1 MALLSSTGTR
11 WLTVLVSLALV
22 AASLSFLL
30 TPASGESL
38 RPVDFADTV
47 DMGGTGVDARRADDE
62 GFVLPQVEVFYSGYR
77 YVVGYVGIE
86 TAVSE
91 LGDASAQRQFGD
103 PLAVYVS
110 DFSTIEPNL
119 TEEGFVVPERGRSVG
134 WTPADTAF
142 YVVDSDAAIPSG
154 PVTVAFSERAD
165 AERFA
170 AAHGG
175 EVVDWEALRSR
186 VGDPLPAK
194 LDGFEASVDDRHAWA
209 NDTVTAAEERGQRPV
224 SVVVGVDPGSV
235 SERAAA
241 DGSAPVEVP
250 ADVASEPTV
259 SAALD
264 AAPPNT
270 TVYLPPGT
278 YEVDRLVVNR
288 SITLAGAGADTILRG
303 DGNRSVLYVRADGAA
318 VSDLRVDG
326 VGDVGSRGRD
336 LRNDSGDWDTT
347 VQLAYGYGDAGVVLD
362 GAAGASVRDVEVDT
376 PASGVIVR
384 ESPDSVIRN
393 LTTRG
398 AETARGGF
406 MGVVLIGS
414 PSVVQDS
421 TFLGGRDG
429 VYTHRADGS
438 VVRDNDAEPGRYG
451 VHEMYTSES
460 LVANNT
466 VRDAQA
472 GVIVMTRPVDNAV
485 VGNDVR
491 GSTYGVVPAGSDSYY
506 ARNVIVDN
514 EYGLQVAGDRNAF
527 VDNVA
532 LENEVGARA
541 NDILPSNWVLRND
554 FLRNE
559 RAVESRIGP
568 LRTWSHGGVGNHW
581 GTLPIPDGDD
591 DGVYDRPYRPTGT
604 VDSRIGTVSGAT
616 ALAQSPAVATLRRV
630 QDAVSGLRQS
640 GVVDTDARTEPFHPK
655 LVDEALTEGRA
666 DRSHTGVDP
675 TEHVTGVDTADMSTE
690 GTRNVTAERT
700 GNVTTGG
707 VAP

>member
-1 MALLSSTGTR
+1 MALLSPTGTR
-11 WLTVLVSLALV
+11 WLTVFVSLALV
-22 AASLSFLL
+22 VASLSFLL

-47 DMGGTGVDARRADDE
+47 NMGGTGVDARRADDE
-62 GFVLPQVEVFYSGYR
+62 GFVLPRVEVFYSGYR

-91 LGDASAQRQFGD
+91 LGDSSARRQFGD

-119 TEEGFVVPERGRSVG
+119 TDEGFVVPERGRAVG

-142 YVVDSDAAIPSG
+142 YVVGSDAAIPSG
-154 PVTVAFSERAD
+154 SVTVAFSDRAD
-165 AERFA
+165 AEDFA

-175 EVVDWEALRSR
+175 EVVDWGSLQTR
-186 VGDPLPAK
+186 VGDPLPERLA
-194 LDGFEASVDDRHAWA
+194 GFEASVADRHAWA
-209 NDTVTAAEERGQRPV
+209 NGTVADAEAHRQRPV
-224 SVVVGVDPGSV
+224 SVVVGADAAALADRGSAGGSV
-235 SERAAA
+235 
-241 DGSAPVEVP
+241 PVDVP
-250 ADVASEPTV
+250 RGAASEPTV

-270 TVYLPPGT
+270 TVYVPPGT
-278 YEVDRLVVNR
+278 YEVDRVVVNR
-288 SITLAGAGADTILRG
+288 SVTLAGAGSETVLRG
-303 DGNRSVLYVRADGAA
+303 DGNRSVLYLRADEAA
-318 VSDLRVDG
+318 VSDLRIEG

-336 LRNDSGDWDTT
+336 LRNDSADWDTT
-347 VQLAYGYGDAGVVLD
+347 VQLAYGYGDAAVVLD
-362 GAAGASVRDVEVDT
+362 GAAGASVSNVAVDT
-376 PASGVIVR
+376 PASGVVVR
-384 ESPDSVIRN
+384 ESPGSVIRN
-393 LTTRG
+393 VSVVG
-398 AETARGGF
+398 AETAREGF
-406 MGVVLIGS
+406 MGVVLIGAA
-414 PSVVQDS
+414 SVVEDS

-466 VRDAQA
+466 VRDGQA
-472 GVIVMTRPVDNAV
+472 GVIVMTRPTGNAV

-506 ARNVIVDN
+506 ARNVVVDN

-527 VDNVA
+527 VDNVV

-581 GTLPIPDGDD
+581 GALPIADGDD
-591 DGVYDRPYRPTGT
+591 DGVYDRPYRPTGS
-604 VDSRIGTVSGAT
+604 VDSRLGTVSGAT

-640 GVVDTDARTEPFHPK
+640 GVVDTDARTRPFHPAVIDDA
-655 LVDEALTEGRA
+655 LSDGAADLSERDVESAAAEA
-666 DRSHTGVDP
+666 DP
-675 TEHVTGVDTADMSTE
+675 PDNATARRTTS
-690 GTRNVTAERT
+690 GTA
-700 GNVTTGG
+700 GG
-707 VAP
+707 VAS

>member
-1 MALLSSTGTR
+1 MAILSPTGTR
-11 WLTVLVSLALV
+11 WLTVFVSLALV

-62 GFVLPQVEVFYSGYR
+62 GFVLPRVEVFYSGYR

-119 TEEGFVVPERGRSVG
+119 TSEGFVAPERGRAVG

-142 YVVDSDAAIPSG
+142 YVVGSEAAIPSG
-154 PVTVAFSERAD
+154 PVTVAFSDRED

-170 AAHGG
+170 ASHGG
-175 EVVDWEALRSR
+175 EVVDWEALQSR
-186 VGDPLPAK
+186 IGDPLPAR
-194 LDGFEASVDDRHAWA
+194 LEGFEASIDARHGWA
-209 NDTVTAAEERGQRPV
+209 NDTVGAAEERQERPV
-224 SVVVGVDPGSV
+224 SVVVGADPASL
-235 SERAAA
+235 SERVPT
-241 DGSAPVEVP
+241 DDSAPVEVP
-250 ADVASEPTV
+250 ADAASEPTV
-259 SAALD
+259 PAALD
-264 AAPPNT
+264 AAPLNT
-270 TVYLPPGT
+270 TVYVPPGT
-278 YEVDRLVVNR
+278 YEVDRLVMNR
-288 SITLAGAGADTILRG
+288 SITLAGAGSDTVLRG
-303 DGNRSVLYVRADGAA
+303 DGNRSVVYVRADGAA

-347 VQLAYGYGDAGVVLD
+347 VQLAYGYGDAGIVLD
-362 GAAGASVRDVEVDT
+362 GAAGSSVRDVAIDT

-384 ESPDSVIRN
+384 ESPGSVMRN
-393 LTTRG
+393 LTVRG
-398 AETARGGF
+398 AETAREGF
-406 MGVVLIGS
+406 MGVVLIGA

-421 TFLGGRDG
+421 TFTGGRDG

-472 GVIVMTRPVDNAV
+472 GVIVMTRPTGNAV

-506 ARNVIVDN
+506 ARNVVVDN

-554 FLRNE
+554 FLRND

-581 GTLPIPDGDD
+581 GALPIADGDD

-640 GVVDTDARTEPFHPK
+640 GVVDTDARTEPFHPEVIDDA
-655 LVDEALTEGRA
+655 LSAAGDEGSNENVAVPANATSERSVEWSA
-666 DRSHTGVDP
+666 DAP
-675 TEHVTGVDTADMSTE
+675 AD
-690 GTRNVTAERT
+690 V
-700 GNVTTGG
+700 VTGG
-707 VAP
+707 VAS